1 MATIFL
7 LASSVLFLGA
17 LVLGWLAGDRA
28 DRKAVFAIF
37 AALLG
42 TSVAHALLDGL
53 PALTTIALFDGI
65 LLAFLFRHAMTTR
78 SHWPLWFTGVLIV
91 IFAVDICAAI
101 FQPSTSFRFDL
112 LSGFWSVMAFASMVA
127 GVLYD
132 RWQGK
137 SGNGNRFAPG
147 SG

>member
-7 LASSVLFLGA
+7 LASGVLFLGT

-28 DRKAVFAIF
+28 DHRAVFAIF

-42 TSVAHALLDGL
+42 TSVAHALLDGQS
-53 PALTTIALFDGI
+53 ALVTIALIDGI
-65 LLAFLFRHAMTTR
+65 LLALLFPHAMTTR
-78 SHWPLWFTGVLIV
+78 QHWPLWFTGVLIV
-91 IFAVDICAAI
+91 IFAMDICAAM

-112 LSGFWSVMAFASMVA
+112 LSGFWSVMAFTSMAA

-132 RWQGK
+132 QRQGK
-137 SGNGNRFAPG
+137 SGNGNRFAP
-147 SG
+147 

>member
-42 TSVAHALLDGL
+42 TSVAHASLDGQ

-91 IFAVDICAAI
+91 IFAVEVRAQHEAAGAQLSSANAGGPPVGKRI
-101 FQPSTSFRFDL
+101 FSELQSS
-112 LSGFWSVMAFASMVA
+112 
-127 GVLYD
+127 
-132 RWQGK
+132 
-137 SGNGNRFAPG
+137 N
-147 SG
+147 